1 MATVKNIK
9 DIYDFSSKVSSGTA
23 SVICQQGECSISSD
37 TDILGIEI
45 HFKGKVNIKPTL
57 PEGWYLRGNNNK
69 IIIFTM
75 QNVPIKNQLLFE
87 YEGTITLNK
96 CIVAN
101 SEAKQIKCIVKKD
114 ESEWIKQ
121 NWSLDVEQV
130 TWDNFKDITPNG
142 KVTKTTYIIDDDL
155 PEVDKTKT
163 NVDKIKIRTRRRTT
177 TSTYTG
183 GGSSGGSGGY

>member
-9 DIYDFSSKVSSGTA
+9 DLYDFSSKIGNGT
-23 SVICQQGECSISSD
+23 SVISCEKGSCVISSD

-45 HFKGKVNIKPTL
+45 HFTGKVNIKPTL

-75 QNVPIKNQLLFE
+75 QNVPIKNQLLFV

-96 CIVAN
+96 CVVAN
-101 SEAKQIKCIVKKD
+101 SEAKQIKCIVKRD
-114 ESEWIKQ
+114 ESQWIKQ
-121 NWSLDVEQV
+121 KWSLDIEAD

-142 KVTKTTYIIDDDL
+142 KVTKTSYIIDDDL
-155 PEVDKTKT
+155 PEADKTK
-163 NVDKIKIRTRRRTT
+163 IKTRRRTT
-177 TSTYTG
+177 TSTSVVSSGSTG
-183 GGSSGGSGGY
+183 GY

>member
-1 MATVKNIK
+1 MAKAKKISEV
-9 DIYDFSSKVSSGTA
+9 YDFSSKIVSGTA
-23 SVICQQGECSISSD
+23 SVICQKGECSISSD

-45 HFKGKVNIKPTL
+45 HFTGKVNIKPTL
-57 PEGWYLRGNNNK
+57 PEGWYLRGNSSK

-75 QNVPIKNQLLFE
+75 QNVPIKNQKLFE

-101 SEAKQIKCIVKKD
+101 IEAKQIKCIVKKD
-114 ESEWIKQ
+114 ESQWIKQ

-142 KVTKTTYIIDDDL
+142 KVTKTSYIIDDDL
-155 PEVDKTKT
+155 PEAQPTKKTK
-163 NVDKIKIRTRRRTT
+163 IKTQTRR
-177 TSTYTG
+177 SSTG
-183 GGSSGGSGGY
+183 GY